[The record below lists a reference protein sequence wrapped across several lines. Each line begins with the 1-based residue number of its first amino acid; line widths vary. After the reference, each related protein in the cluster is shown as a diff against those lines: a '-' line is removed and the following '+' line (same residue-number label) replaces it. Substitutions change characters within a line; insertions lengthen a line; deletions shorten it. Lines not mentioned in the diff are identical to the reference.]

1 VTTRRDILIGGSAL
15 LATGLVGLPARAAPS
30 RWGESDYAKAVVID
44 AQGST
49 GGGQR
54 MTPEV
59 IAAIRASGMTALS
72 MTVGRTGSGP
82 GQFHDSV
89 AEVARVTQ
97 MCLDHPHLLLLVRT
111 SADLAEAKRSGRL
124 GMICNFQDS
133 SPLEGDLAHVALFRG
148 MGVRMIQ
155 LTYNKR
161 NLAGDGAI
169 ETANAG
175 LSDYGRRLIAEIE
188 VQKLLLDL
196 SHGGARTIAEG
207 VAAATRP
214 MRIIHTGCRAL
225 ADLPRNV
232 DDATLRAVAAK
243 GGVVGLYL
251 MPFLRASGQPH
262 AEDLLRH
269 IEHAIQIC
277 GEDHVGIGTDGSIT
291 VTPVNAAA
299 YEAQRQFYE
308 GRKARGI
315 AAPGE
320 APDVLN
326 IVPEYST
333 PRRFFDIGRDLAARG
348 HPPRRI
354 DKILG
359 GNFARLFGEAWPA
372 N

>member
-1 VTTRRDILIGGSAL
+1 MTTRRTFLGGGAAFAASAL
-15 LATGLVGLPARAAPS
+15 VGAAPPS
-30 RWGESDYAKAVVID
+30 RWDERDYARATVID

-59 IAAIRASGMTALS
+59 VAAIRSAGMTAIS
-72 MTVGRTGSGP
+72 MTVGRVGSGP

-89 AEVARVTQ
+89 AEVARVAQ
-97 MCLDHPHLLLLVRT
+97 MCLDYPKLLILIRT
-111 SADLAEAKRSGRL
+111 AADLAEAKRSGRL
-124 GMICNFQDS
+124 GIVCNFQDT
-133 SPLEGDLAHVALFRG
+133 SPLEGDIAHVALFRA

-155 LTYNKR
+155 LTYNTR

-169 ETANAG
+169 ERADAG
-175 LSDYGRRLIAEIE
+175 LSDYGRRVIAEIE
-188 VQKLLLDL
+188 AQKIALDL

-214 MRIIHTGCRAL
+214 MAISHTGCRAL
-225 ADLPRNV
+225 NDVPRNV
-232 DDATLRAVAAK
+232 SDATLRAMADK
-243 GGVVGLYL
+243 GGVAGIYL
-251 MPFLRASGQPH
+251 MPFLRASGQPR
-262 AEDLLRH
+262 ADDLIRH
-269 IEHAIQIC
+269 IEHAVNVC
-277 GEDHVGIGTDGSIT
+277 GEDHVGIGTDGSLT
-291 VTPVNAAA
+291 TQRTDAAA
-299 YEAQRQFYE
+299 YAAQREFYE
-308 GRKARGI
+308 SRAKRGI

-326 IVPEYST
+326 LIPDYTS

-348 HPPRRI
+348 YPARRI

-359 GNFARLFGEAWPA
+359 GNFARLFGTLWPD